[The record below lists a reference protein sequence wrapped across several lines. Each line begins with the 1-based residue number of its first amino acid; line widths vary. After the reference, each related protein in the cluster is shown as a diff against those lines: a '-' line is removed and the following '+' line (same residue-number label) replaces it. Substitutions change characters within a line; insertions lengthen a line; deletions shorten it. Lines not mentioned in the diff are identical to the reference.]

1 LVIDSLSN
9 ENIRD
14 IIHAISFLTLF
25 ILQKAFNHFIASLH
39 MKPNEILYSSST
51 VDKSVINVGSKTEP
65 QIIELQKEYHDP
77 AKQSKTGEKKEDDE
91 PGEDWNI

>member
-1 LVIDSLSN
+1 
-9 ENIRD
+9 
-14 IIHAISFLTLF
+14 
-25 ILQKAFNHFIASLH
+25 